1 IGGITSGGLNTAL
14 SYQSARQRPMGALLA
29 LVLVYGCLFSALATL
44 VGVSLLRSVG
54 QELDLARELGQ
65 LAWLLVLVVPLFVL
79 KRALFWL
86 WDELALEAAVISWI
100 AGLSLAVIIGLCLLA
115 RFHDLHLRWSPESRR
130 EMLSI
135 GGKSHPDILFQQ
147 LLMRADYLLIGL
159 MLDSTAL
166 GYYAMAS
173 AAAELLIIVP

>member
-1 IGGITSGGLNTAL
+1 
-14 SYQSARQRPMGALLA
+14 
-29 LVLVYGCLFSALATL
+29 
-44 VGVSLLRSVG
+44 
-54 QELDLARELGQ
+54 
-65 LAWLLVLVVPLFVL
+65 
-79 KRALFWL
+79 
-86 WDELALEAAVISWI
+86 AAVISWI

-173 AAAELLIIVP
+173 AAAEQLILVLEADTPTQSKSPLQRRDGPDDLNA